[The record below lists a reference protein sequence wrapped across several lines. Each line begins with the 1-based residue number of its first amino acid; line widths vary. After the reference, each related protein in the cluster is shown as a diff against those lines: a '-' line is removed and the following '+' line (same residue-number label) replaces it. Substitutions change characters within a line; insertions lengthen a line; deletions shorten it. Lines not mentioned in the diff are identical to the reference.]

1 LIRHQ
6 ALLDN
11 PIERGTQHVCLRTQ
25 WVDLIVIAGL
35 PVTLFVLHLMR
46 AKAHRGEPGWPR
58 LAPWLA
64 MLGPGI
70 ATADV
75 WESLVTRTML
85 GASTSFPSGLA
96 SPGSSL
102 SAVTWG
108 WSVIGTSLVVKQP
121 AAPAWH
127 GFGSGRAARLARH
140 PS

>member
-1 LIRHQ
+1 MIRHQ

-11 PIERGTQHVCLRTQ
+11 LIERGTQHVCLRTQ

-35 PVTLFVLHLMR
+35 SVTLFVLHLMR

-75 WESLVTRTML
+75 RESLVTRTVL
-85 GASTSFPSGLA
+85 GASTSFLSGLA

-102 SAVTWG
+102 SAMTWG
-108 WSVIGTSLVVKQP
+108 WSVIGTSLVVMQP

-127 GFGSGRAARLARH
+127 GFGPGRAARLTTH